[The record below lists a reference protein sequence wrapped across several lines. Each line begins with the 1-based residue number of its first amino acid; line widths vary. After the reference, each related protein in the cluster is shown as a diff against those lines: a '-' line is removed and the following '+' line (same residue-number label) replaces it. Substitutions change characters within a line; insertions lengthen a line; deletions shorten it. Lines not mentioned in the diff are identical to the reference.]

1 MSRQPPRRT
10 AEYEYYRVRVV
21 ERALDVLG
29 AFSQHPGGLTLA
41 EMARSVGIHKSTV
54 HRLALTLEKAGF
66 LRRCPASGT
75 YTLGLKLLELGAVAL
90 NGVELRREA
99 RPYLE
104 RLHRDT
110 GCTIHL
116 GILDSGEVVY
126 IDKFEGNNS
135 IRLYSQ
141 VGRRAPAHC
150 TGLGKALLA
159 FQPASAVR
167 QLAAQ
172 RGLKRYT
179 SETITSVPEL
189 LTELERVKTRGFA
202 VDMAE
207 HEPLVHCVAAPIR
220 DHFGTVIAAVS
231 RTMIIPSLS
240 EADARHHAEPVVAAA
255 TAISTNMGWGGD
267 AGKAGEPVP

>member
-1 MSRQPPRRT
+1 MNRPSPRRT

-21 ERALDVLG
+21 ERALEVLG
-29 AFSQHPGGLTLA
+29 VFCRHPGGLTLA

-66 LRRCPASGT
+66 LRRCPASGR
-75 YTLGLKLLELGAVAL
+75 YALGLKLLELGAVAL

-116 GILDSGEVVY
+116 GILDGGEVVY

-159 FQPASAVR
+159 FQPVSAVR
-167 QLAAQ
+167 HLAAQ
-172 RGLKRYT
+172 RGLKRHT
-179 SETITSVPEL
+179 SETITTVQEL
-189 LTELERVKTRGFA
+189 LAELERVRARGFA

-220 DHFGTVIAAVS
+220 DHAGSVIAAVS

-240 EADARHHAEPVVAAA
+240 EAEARNHAEPVVAAA
-255 TAISTNMGWGGD
+255 AAISANMGWSGD
-267 AGKAGEPVP
+267 AGRAGVPIS